1 MATNKSSTDS
11 QFEPDFEAYKKTFDE
26 SFDESFDEES
36 EKFEEIKKKKL
47 IIALYGSVNSGKS
60 STINAL
66 TDQPLAS
73 VKAVAGH
80 TKEIRVYKFTK
91 AKNVWIADNPGLDDI
106 NEENSAQAKK
116 FIEEGA
122 DIILF
127 FFNAGVG
134 ASKST
139 VDAYE
144 ELQGLDKP
152 IIAILNKI
160 DMFHNNEQEEMEQDI
175 KEKTGAKVV
184 PISAY
189 DKRGIDVLHQ
199 RIMEI
204 LKSEGKELLY
214 LKVSKSQFKDE
225 EVDKWIT
232 GAAISAAGVGAIP
245 IPGADIIPLTTL
257 QVGLAMKI
265 AFIYERKVTKKDV
278 LQLVAATVTGTIG
291 RQIYRGGITLLKA
304 SGLIAVPVA
313 VAVMAVAAAVA
324 ASVTYGFGHACKAYY
339 KSGMTLE
346 LNVAGDIFRNMA
358 KQYYNQKLSEGS
370 PPDSPLKRLENWW
383 RGKDQEATT
392 KEPVSSD
399 S

>member
-1 MATNKSSTDS
+1 MATNKSSADS
-11 QFEPDFEAYKKTFDE
+11 QFEPDLEAYKKTFDE
-26 SFDESFDEES
+26 SSDESFAEES
-36 EKFEEIKKKKL
+36 EKFEKFKKKKL

-66 TDQPLAS
+66 IDKPSLAS
-73 VKAVAGH
+73 VTAVAGQ
-80 TKEIRVYKFTK
+80 TKEIRLYKFTK
-91 AKNVWIADNPGLDDI
+91 DENVRIADNPGLDDI
-106 NEENSAQAKK
+106 NEENSAQAKE

-160 DMFHNNEQEEMEQDI
+160 DMFHNNEQEEMVQDI

-232 GAAISAAGVGAIP
+232 GVTISAAGVGAIP
-245 IPGADIIPLTTL
+245 IPGVDIIPLTTL
-257 QVGLAMKI
+257 QVGLAT
-265 AFIYERKVTKKDV
+265 ER
-278 LQLVAATVTGTIG
+278 
-291 RQIYRGGITLLKA
+291 
-304 SGLIAVPVA
+304 
-313 VAVMAVAAAVA
+313 
-324 ASVTYGFGHACKAYY
+324 
-339 KSGMTLE
+339 
-346 LNVAGDIFRNMA
+346 
-358 KQYYNQKLSEGS
+358 
-370 PPDSPLKRLENWW
+370 
-383 RGKDQEATT
+383 
-392 KEPVSSD
+392 
-399 S
+399 

>member
-1 MATNKSSTDS
+1 MATNKSSADS

-80 TKEIRVYKFTK
+80 TKEIRLYKFTK
-91 AKNVWIADNPGLDDI
+91 DENVWIADNPGLDDI
-106 NEENSAQAKK
+106 NEENSAQAKE
-116 FIEEGA
+116 FIQEGA

-304 SGLIAVPVA
+304 AGLIAVPVA

>member
-1 MATNKSSTDS
+1 MAKNKSSADS
-11 QFEPDFEAYKKTFDE
+11 QFEPDFEAHAKAFDE
-26 SFDESFDEES
+26 SFAEES
-36 EKFEEIKKKKL
+36 EKFEKFKKKKL

-66 TDQPLAS
+66 IDKPLAS
-73 VKAVAGH
+73 VTAVAGQ
-80 TKEIRVYKFTK
+80 TKEIRLYKFTK
-91 AKNVWIADNPGLDDI
+91 DENVRIADNPGLDDI
-106 NEENSAQAKK
+106 NEENSAQAKE

-160 DMFHNNEQEEMEQDI
+160 DMFHNNEQEEMVQDI

-225 EVDKWIT
+225 GVDKWIT
-232 GAAISAAGVGAIP
+232 GVTISAAGVGAIP
-245 IPGADIIPLTTL
+245 IPGVDIIPLTTL

-265 AFIYERKVTKKDV
+265 AFIYERKVTKEDV
-278 LQLVAATVTGTIG
+278 LQLVGATVTGSIG
-291 RQIYRGGITLLKA
+291 RQIYRWGIQGLKA
-304 SGLIAVPVA
+304 AGWLGGPLGEGV
-313 VAVMAVAAAVA
+313 VMAVAAGVA

-339 KSGMTLE
+339 KSGMSLE
-346 LNVAGDIFRNMA
+346 LYGKDVLGDTFRNMA
-358 KQYYNQKLSEGS
+358 KQYYNQKSLEEILPDSLSEK
-370 PPDSPLKRLENWW
+370 PLPDSLLKRLKNWW
-383 RGKDQEATT
+383 RDKD
-392 KEPVSSD
+392 
-399 S
+399 

>member
-1 MATNKSSTDS
+1 MNLLM
-11 QFEPDFEAYKKTFDE
+11 KKAR
-26 SFDESFDEES
+26 SF
-36 EKFEEIKKKKL
+36 EKFKKKKL

-66 TDQPLAS
+66 IDKPLAS
-73 VKAVAGH
+73 VTAVAGQ
-80 TKEIRVYKFTK
+80 TKEIRLYKFTK
-91 AKNVWIADNPGLDDI
+91 DENVWIADNPGLDDI
-106 NEENSAQAKK
+106 NEENSAQAKE

-160 DMFHNNEQEEMEQDI
+160 DMFHNNEQEEMVQDI

-204 LKSEGKELLY
+204 LKSEGKGLLY
-214 LKVSKSQFKDE
+214 LKVLKSQFKDE
-225 EVDKWIT
+225 GVDKWIT
-232 GAAISAAGVGAIP
+232 AVTISAAGVGAIP

-265 AFIYERKVTKKDV
+265 AFIYERKVTKEDV

-291 RQIYRGGITLLKA
+291 RQIYRGGIALLKA
-304 SGLIAVPVA
+304 AGLIAVPVA

-346 LNVAGDIFRNMA
+346 LYGKDVLGDTFRNMA
-358 KQYYNQKLSEGS
+358 KKYRNQISLEEILPDSLSEK
-370 PPDSPLKRLENWW
+370 PLPDSLLKRLKNWW
-383 RGKDQEATT
+383 RDKD
-392 KEPVSSD
+392 
-399 S
+399 

>member
-1 MATNKSSTDS
+1 MATNKSSADS

-26 SFDESFDEES
+26 SFDESFAEES

-66 TDQPLAS
+66 IDQPLAS

-80 TKEIRVYKFTK
+80 TDEIRLYKFTK
-91 AKNVWIADNPGLDDI
+91 DENVWIADNPGLDDI
-106 NEENSAQAKK
+106 NEENSAQAKE

-160 DMFHNNEQEEMEQDI
+160 DVFHNNEQEEMEQDI

-214 LKVSKSQFKDE
+214 LKVSKFKDE

-304 SGLIAVPVA
+304 AGLIAVPVA

-370 PPDSPLKRLENWW
+370 PPDSPLKRLVNWW

-392 KEPVSSD
+392 KEPVPSD